1 MRFRMPRDLAE
12 RLGTPELQRSL
23 GTKDAGEARRKCLAA
38 TTWFRNLVDDL
49 RADITI
55 TRADFEQIAQRY
67 FASRQREVDRREIR
81 DDGRGEEQLLIHL
94 ELTRQRIAKLDY
106 ELQLNQFSPTTVA
119 LGDRLARG
127 LGVVAEQLDES
138 LTSLSGQLAARADRQ
153 QLRYLVNQLTT
164 PHALFVPDD
173 AVFARDAHR
182 PPLVS
187 APQEDFNLKPA
198 QGPSLREAAGQFV
211 ALKVDLDRGP
221 SHVAELERVMG
232 WLQEVFDPSREIS
245 TISRAELREFRN
257 DLGRLS
263 LGHRGQR
270 LPFKERLTD
279 VRSERLKSQTT
290 QRYWRSVQMLC
301 SWVHDEFGIPDLT
314 VGLRLEARTGDDVA
328 TPEAFSVEEV
338 RSLLTSPLFIGSGGP
353 RHWSEPGDYVVR
365 GGHWWAGVLALF
377 TGMRAGELNQ
387 LLPSDFHFDEAIPYF
402 KISNVDGT
410 GAVTKKVKNKSSI
423 RDVPIHPDLLKLGLR
438 EFVRRRQKAYPGD
451 RVFREFQ
458 LGSAGRS
465 GEGLTRFW
473 AKYFVPIG
481 LKKPGR
487 ATHVFRHTAIAAM
500 RLGGAREED
509 IQAVVGHRRN
519 TVTAGY
525 GGAYPLSRKAET
537 IAMIDYGFDVVEAVG
552 GPFDK
557 HKHGI

>member
-1 MRFRMPRDLAE
+1 MPADLAI
-12 RLGTPELQRSL
+12 RFGTPELQRSL

-49 RADITI
+49 RADRTI
-55 TRADFEQIAQRY
+55 TRADFERIAQRY
-67 FASRQREVDRREIR
+67 FASRQREVDRREIP
-81 DDGRGEEQLLIHL
+81 DDGRGDEQLVIQL
-94 ELTRQRIAKLDY
+94 ELTRQRIAELDY

-119 LGDRLARG
+119 LGNRLARG
-127 LGVVAEQLDES
+127 LGVVAGQLDES
-138 LTSLSGQLAARADRQ
+138 LTILSRQLAARADRQ
-153 QLRYLVNQLTT
+153 QLRYLENQLTT

-173 AVFARDAHR
+173 VVFARDAN
-182 PPLVS
+182 PSPLVS
-187 APQEDFNLKPA
+187 APQEDFNLQPA
-198 QGPSLREAAGQFV
+198 QGPTLREAANQFV

-232 WLQEVFDPSREIS
+232 WLQEAFDPSREIS
-245 TISRAELREFRN
+245 SISRAELREFRN

-279 VRSERLKSQTT
+279 DRSERLKSQTT

-301 SWVHDEFGIPDLT
+301 SWAHDEFGIPDLS

-328 TPEAFSVEEV
+328 TPEAFSLDEV
-338 RSLLTSPLFIGSGGP
+338 RTLLTSPLFVGSGGP
-353 RHWSEPGDYVVR
+353 RHWSEEGDFVAR
-365 GGHWWAGVLALF
+365 GGHWWAGLLALF

-387 LLPSDFHFDEAIPYF
+387 LLPTDFHFDGPTPYLS
-402 KISNVDGT
+402 ISALDADGT
-410 GAVTKKVKNKSSI
+410 VKKKVKNKSSI

-438 EFVRRRQKAYPGD
+438 QFVERRQETYPGD
-451 RVFREFQ
+451 RVFREFL
-458 LGSAGRS
+458 LGTAGRS

-487 ATHVFRHTAIAAM
+487 ATHVFRHTVVAIL
-500 RLGGAREED
+500 RLRGALEED
-509 IQAVVGHRRN
+509 IQAVIGHRRN

-525 GGAYPLSRKAET
+525 GGAYPLSRKAAT
-537 IAMIDYGFDVVEAVG
+537 VGKIDFGFDVVEAVG

-557 HKHGI
+557 HRHGI